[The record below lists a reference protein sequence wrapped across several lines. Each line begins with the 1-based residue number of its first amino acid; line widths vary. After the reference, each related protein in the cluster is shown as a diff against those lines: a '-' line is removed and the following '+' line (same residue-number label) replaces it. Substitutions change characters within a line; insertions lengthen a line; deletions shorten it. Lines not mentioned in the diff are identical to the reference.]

1 MTGAFRILAPLAVLQ
16 MIAPAPAAAA
26 GRTIMLAACG
36 GNGASIPV
44 RLPARDDPGQNLPCC
59 KVCHISM
66 RKRSA
71 ADSCCANGEEGEDD
85 GHGG

>member
-16 MIAPAPAAAA
+16 MIVPSPAAA

-44 RLPARDDPGQNLPCC
+44 RLPAREDGSQNLPCC

-71 ADSCCANGEEGEDD
+71 ADSCCSNGGEGEDD
-85 GHGG
+85 GHGW